1 MPDTTQPWCRA
12 VSTSSSG
19 NILDE
24 SILGSIKKLLG
35 LDGDYDAFD
44 QDVAI
49 HINSALASLTQ
60 LGIGPA
66 NGFMITG
73 SQETWQ
79 QLMQD
84 NDPQTLQN
92 VKTFVYINVKKVFD
106 PPGASNHL
114 TALDDVLKETTWRI
128 SVRRE
133 EAKRESDIGILNQG
147 LHGLP

>member
-1 MPDTTQPWCRA
+1 TSIPSLERYFSASGVMILIVPAASVMQDTTQHWCRA

-19 NILDE
+19 NMLDE

-79 QLMQD
+79 QLLQE

-92 VKTFVYINVKKVFD
+92 VKTFVYINVKKVVD
-106 PPGASNHL
+106 APIRSNH
-114 TALDDVLKETTWRI
+114 TTRI
-128 SVRRE
+128 
-133 EAKRESDIGILNQG
+133 D
-147 LHGLP
+147 